1 MDNLSEFIKRNFHF
15 FLFAIL
21 QVLCFIMISQ
31 SIKYTGFGLAHVCQ
45 TVTSPINQS
54 WSKVLRHF
62 TLEYE
67 NSQLVQQNIDLLTQ
81 LDNTYIFKDDST
93 YCATQEDTARKKKV
107 KLYDYSTAN
116 IVYKTTDK
124 THNYIMID
132 KGRADGITV
141 DMAVL
146 SANGGVLGVV
156 NDVTSNF
163 AAVIPMLHPDSRV
176 SAKLI
181 PADQIGTVLWDGKSP
196 HFAQL
201 HDIPQHVEVKVGDS
215 IVTSGFSNIFPK
227 DLLVGTVSKVHESEN
242 SSFLDIQVKLATN
255 FKNVNKVYLI
265 RNIYTKEL
273 DSLQNN
279 FKHE

>member
-15 FLFAIL
+15 FLFVIL
-21 QVLCFIMISQ
+21 QVLCFIMISR
-31 SIKYTGFGLAHVCQ
+31 SVKYTGFALARACQ
-45 TVTSPINQS
+45 TITSPINQG

-62 TLEYE
+62 TLESE

-93 YCATQEDTARKKKV
+93 YCAIQEDTARKTKV
-107 KLYDYSTAN
+107 KLYDYTAAN

-132 KGRADGITV
+132 KGHSDGIRV

-146 SANGGVLGVV
+146 SANGVLGVV
-156 NDVTSNF
+156 NDVTTHF
-163 AAVIPMLHPDSRV
+163 AAVIPMLHPDSRI

-181 PADQIGTVLWDGKSP
+181 PANQIGTVLWDGRNP
-196 HFAQL
+196 QFAQL

-227 DLLVGTVSKVHESEN
+227 DILIGTVAKVREMSN

-255 FKNVNKVYLI
+255 FNNVNKVYLI
-265 RNIYTKEL
+265 NNIYTEEL
-273 DSLQNN
+273 DSLRNN
-279 FKHE
+279 FKNE